1 VPYCTN
7 CGTQE
12 RDNQRFCAVCG
23 APTPG
28 SLIGSALPP
37 PSPGGSNY
45 EAQVLVG
52 ISMDPPRHSRWS
64 VLFRLILA
72 FPLIVVFLG
81 IGVAASFVV
90 IAAWFGALFTGR
102 VPDNMQR
109 FLTKALRYYSN
120 IQGYAYLLTSRW
132 PGFVFDAKPDDQVT
146 IEVDHVNLRRW
157 SVFFRFILAYPAM
170 LVGTLLGSGSYPLLV
185 LMWLWGVVSGREPRA
200 FHQAA
205 ALVLRFQLRLFAYVG
220 LLTPTQPFRGFL
232 GDDEEQKTP
241 AAETLPA
248 ASRETSLA
256 GGAVGAP
263 SSSATPT
270 TQAPLA
276 TRWLVTK
283 TAKVV
288 MVLVLVIGLP
298 TYFVTSFVD
307 NPVLSRLKAAI
318 SRTLITTS
326 HNVTVATMN
335 QFEVSV
341 NACLANNSQSCISNA
356 ASEAN
361 SLLDAQSSLL
371 SGNAFVP
378 QNALNQAVRYELAL
392 DNLESELLVVQTSQ
406 SLQAQTYVISNEI
419 PKALSRCNSDYRALE
434 ARLTN

>member
-1 VPYCTN
+1 MPYCTN

-23 APTPG
+23 APKPG
-28 SLIGSALPP
+28 FLIGSPLPP
-37 PSPGGSNY
+37 IPPGGSNH

-72 FPLIVVFLG
+72 FPLLVVFLG
-81 IGVAASFVV
+81 IGVAATFVV
-90 IAAWFGALFTGR
+90 IAAWFCALFTGR
-102 VPDNMQR
+102 VADNMQR

-120 IQGYAYLLTSRW
+120 VQGYAYLLTSRW

-146 IEVDHVNLRRW
+146 IGVDHVNLRRW

-185 LMWLWGVVSGREPRA
+185 VMWLWGVVSGREPRA
-200 FHQAA
+200 LHQAA
-205 ALVLRFQLRLFAYVG
+205 ALVLRYQLRLFAYAC

-241 AAETLPA
+241 VAEASPA
-248 ASRETSLA
+248 SSPLTSLD

-263 SSSATPT
+263 SSSATPL

-283 TAKVV
+283 AAKVV

-298 TYFVTSFVD
+298 TYFLTSFVD
-307 NPVLSRLKAAI
+307 NPVLSRLKVTI

-326 HNVTVATMN
+326 HDVTLATMS

-341 NACLANNSQSCISNA
+341 KACVANNSQRCISNA
-356 ASEAN
+356 ASRAN
-361 SLLDAQSSLL
+361 SLLNAQSSLL
-371 SGNAFVP
+371 SGNTFVP
-378 QNALNQAVRYELAL
+378 RPALNQAVRYELAL

-406 SLQAQTYVISNEI
+406 SLQAQTYVINNEI
-419 PKALSRCNSDYRALE
+419 PKALSRCNGDYRALK
-434 ARLTN
+434 ARLAN